1 MIKRH
6 DRKNKKAEKRQ
17 LESVKRDTE
26 EMEDTK
32 G

>member
-1 MIKRH
+1 MMKRH
-6 DRKNKKAEKRQ
+6 DRNNKKDEKRQ

-32 G
+32 